1 MNVPFVPGGRNSFPS
16 GFSQLFSRMGL
27 NSIELAQC
35 QEAEGTESLSQP
47 PSPEMATASLRPVS
61 CPYWSV
67 LHCPSFLSEESFPL
81 LLCLSPSC
89 SLRHLEPPPPTS
101 ISGFPGG
108 SVVKN
113 PPANAGDVGDVCS
126 IPGSGRSPGGGNGN
140 PLQYSCLE
148 NSMDRGA

>member
-89 SLRHLEPPPPTS
+89 SLRHLE
-101 ISGFPGG
+101 
-108 SVVKN
+108 N
-113 PPANAGDVGDVCS
+113 PPHLHIGLPRWFSGKESTCQCRRCRRRVFNPWVRK
-126 IPGSGRSPGGGNGN
+126 IPWR
-140 PLQYSCLE
+140 
-148 NSMDRGA
+148 RKW